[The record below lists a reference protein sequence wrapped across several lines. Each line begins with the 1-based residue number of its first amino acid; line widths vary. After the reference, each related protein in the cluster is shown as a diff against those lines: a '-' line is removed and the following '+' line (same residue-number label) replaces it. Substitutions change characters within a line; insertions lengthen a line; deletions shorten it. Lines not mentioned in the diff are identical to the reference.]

1 MLVPWC
7 QHQNLQWSHRLVTT
21 AASGVTG
28 FTGQSGPREEG
39 IGDISL
45 PSSQEPSQ
53 GSSPAITNMHT
64 CMQLVWGVGQSSS
77 NATLG
82 SNSRAHVCPSRSFQS
97 FCVCQLPKTDT
108 GAAARRL
115 QQSPG
120 EQAERGPGRRQL
132 CCSDLTGSD
141 TTAGGQR
148 CPPPFSCDP
157 GLFIHSAA
165 MGKSQPEQGHSG
177 QLGHGL
183 EKVLL
188 SQTPQHRAGAD
199 FLIIS

>member
-1 MLVPWC
+1 MPWC
-7 QHQNLQWSHRLVTT
+7 QHQNLQWSHSLVTT
-21 AASGVTG
+21 AANGETG
-28 FTGQSGPREEG
+28 FTGQSGPREED

-45 PSSQEPSQ
+45 PSTQQPSQ

-82 SNSRAHVCPSRSFQS
+82 SSSSRAVLVCVQPHSLQS
-97 FCVCQLPKTDT
+97 FCVYQLPKTDT
-108 GAAARRL
+108 GAAARCL

-120 EQAERGPGRRQL
+120 EKGERGPGRRQL

-148 CPPPFSCDP
+148 RPPPSAVILDFSSTA
-157 GLFIHSAA
+157 LQWESHSPSRATV
-165 MGKSQPEQGHSG
+165 GSQATGWRRFFCHRP
-177 QLGHGL
+177 
-183 EKVLL
+183 L
-188 SQTPQHRAGAD
+188 STEERM
-199 FLIIS
+199 IS